1 MRCEGLPAVQAADFS
16 IGGNGGKVK
25 QPCAPGTL
33 PSGPERTGTDARAC
47 GKPCP
52 DTRQGSPGHTPAVS
66 GRLAGPDE
74 RSRGP
79 HQAGFLHGGTCA
91 WGAAAVAGPGAA
103 VPLLPVMSGS
113 LACPDA
119 AIIRDAAG
127 GCRDGGLA
135 CAAGWATKKAPCG
148 HGASGVRDRGPSRRS
163 DRSRASRPG
172 RSSRAGRAPGRPRR
186 TRPGPR

>member
-1 MRCEGLPAVQAADFS
+1 MKACPQCRPLISVSAATGAKSSNRALRARCLPGRKGREPMPGPAGSHARIPGRAPPGTPQLFREGLR
-16 IGGNGGKVK
+16 G
-25 QPCAPGTL
+25 
-33 PSGPERTGTDARAC
+33 RTNVHGARIRRA
-47 GKPCP
+47 
-52 DTRQGSPGHTPAVS
+52 S
-66 GRLAGPDE
+66 
-74 RSRGP
+74 
-79 HQAGFLHGGTCA
+79 FMGGTCA

-113 LACPDA
+113 LACLDA

-127 GCRDGGLA
+127 GCRPGSLA